1 MTLDQLA
8 AFFGWMTVLN
18 IGFLALAWLF
28 VWLEWP
34 WITMLVQRVF
44 PLPEEKL
51 DEVYL
56 RWLAQYELFI
66 YVFNLIPWLAL
77 KIVQAP

>member
-1 MTLDQLA
+1 MTIEQLA

-18 IGFLALAWLF
+18 IVFLGLAWLF

-34 WITMLVQRVF
+34 WITLLVQRVF

-66 YVFNLIPWLAL
+66 YVFNLMPWLAL
-77 KIVQAP
+77 KVVQAQ

>member
-1 MTLDQLA
+1 MSIDQLV

-18 IGFLALAWLF
+18 AAFLLLAWLF
-28 VWLEWP
+28 VWLKWP
-34 WITMLVQRVF
+34 WITMIVQRVF

-77 KIVQAP
+77 KIVQMR

>member
-1 MTLDQLA
+1 MTLDQLT

-34 WITMLVQRVF
+34 WITMIVRRVF
-44 PLPEEKL
+44 PLPVEKL
-51 DEVYL
+51 DEDYF
-56 RWLAQYELFI
+56 RWLIQYELFI
-66 YVFNLIPWLAL
+66 YVFNLMPWLAL
-77 KIVQAP
+77 KIVQAQ

>member
-1 MTLDQLA
+1 MTIDQLA

-18 IGFLALAWLF
+18 AGFLLLAWLF

-44 PLPEEKL
+44 PLPVEKL

-66 YVFNLIPWLAL
+66 YVFNLMPWLAL
-77 KIVQAP
+77 KIVQAQ

>member
-1 MTLDQLA
+1 MTIDQLA

-18 IGFLALAWLF
+18 IAFLALAWLF

-34 WITMLVQRVF
+34 WITLLVQRVF

-56 RWLAQYELFI
+56 RWLAQYELFV
-66 YVFNLIPWLAL
+66 YVFNLMPWLAL
-77 KIVQAP
+77 KIVQAQ

>member
-18 IGFLALAWLF
+18 IGLLALIWLF

-44 PLPEEKL
+44 PLPEERL
-51 DEVYL
+51 DEIYL

-66 YVFNLIPWLAL
+66 YIFNLAPWLAL
-77 KIVQAP
+77 KIVQMQ

>member
-1 MTLDQLA
+1 MTIDQLT

-18 IGFLALAWLF
+18 IVFLGLAWLF
-28 VWLEWP
+28 MWLEWP
-34 WITMLVQRVF
+34 WITLLVQRVF

-66 YVFNLIPWLAL
+66 YVFNLMPWLAL
-77 KIVQAP
+77 KVVQAQ